1 MAIDAHSTTVPAD
14 HRALLRTWAGAVPV
28 PTPALTAETVAMLD
42 GLAPEPIT
50 VNALAGRNSSGDPK
64 SGLPE
69 KTGTPTLAEMGVEAM
84 RGAVAGADRA
94 DEYDAAQERGEV
106 ASGRPKSLPEE
117 NTFSA
122 TVSDLVLSSK
132 DIHVPHRGAG
142 GVASGSIVPEENIAP
157 ATAEDIGLT
166 RKDIHEARQIGD
178 GEQADAAQARH
189 MRRALEGALDHGTAL
204 LAALGLP
211 SLVEHGFVPLDPAAI
226 GDALDTAIATLDAMD
241 APGMDRE
248 DDGTAEPWLG
258 WIDGKPVLSDS
269 HDDRE
274 HDAADW
280 EPMLGAPE
288 RHPAGGPW
296 SSGRDST
303 DRQTHWSDGRN
314 DPANDG
320 EAEAGY
326 DLPEGDDERC
336 GSGDVDLEPSLGAPE
351 NHDQAPDQEH
361 WAQGGYSNWSDV
373 EIGEDE
379 SPTDKGLPFDARQ
392 ANETAAREAGR
403 QAEAMRRRKDHRTTG
418 ARDPE
423 EVQLGNLRMVGG
435 GIVRVMGVAYT

>member
-1 MAIDAHSTTVPAD
+1 MAIDAHSTTAPGD
-14 HRALLRTWAGAVPV
+14 HRGLSWGAVPV
-28 PTPALTAETVAMLD
+28 PTPALTAETVATLD
-42 GLAPEPIT
+42 AIPPEP
-50 VNALAGRNSSGDPK
+50 L
-64 SGLPE
+64 LP
-69 KTGTPTLAEMGVEAM
+69 AQ
-84 RGAVAGADRA
+84 
-94 DEYDAAQERGEV
+94 DAAR
-106 ASGRPKSLPEE
+106 A
-117 NTFSA
+117 
-122 TVSDLVLSSK
+122 
-132 DIHVPHRGAG
+132 I
-142 GVASGSIVPEENIAP
+142 
-157 ATAEDIGLT
+157 
-166 RKDIHEARQIGD
+166 
-178 GEQADAAQARH
+178 H

-211 SLVEHGFVPLDPAAI
+211 RLAEPGFVPFDPAAI
-226 GDALDTAIATLDAMD
+226 GDALDTAIATLDALD
-241 APGMDRE
+241 APSVDRE
-248 DDGTAEPWLG
+248 DEGEAEPSLG

-296 SSGRDST
+296 ASGRNYT
-303 DRQTHWSDGRN
+303 GRQTHWSCGYN
-314 DPANDG
+314 GSANDG

-361 WAQGGYSNWSDV
+361 WAQGGGFYSSDA

-379 SPTDKGLPFDARQ
+379 SQTDKDLPFDVRQ
-392 ANETAAREAGR
+392 ANEAAAREAGR
-403 QAEAMRRRKDHRTTG
+403 QAEAMRRKKDHRTTG

-423 EVQLGNLRMVGG
+423 EVQFGNLCMVGG
-435 GIVRVMGVAYT
+435 RIVRVMGAAYT